1 MKSPAL
7 PLAIFATLWLAAC
20 STDPQGVRIINN
32 STPAASTAPDTSAQ
46 PIRDLAGPEITAVLI
61 GKTFQYT
68 RKGASG
74 FVVYNADG
82 TLKVKD
88 DKTGASI
95 GKWTVNGSQYC
106 ETYSVTQAMECGTF
120 KSTGNAYFAANTRIE
135 DLRI

>member
-1 MKSPAL
+1 MKSQAPTL
-7 PLAIFATLWLAAC
+7 TIFATLCLAAC
-20 STDPQGVRIINN
+20 STDPHGVRIINN
-32 STPAASTAPDTSAQ
+32 STPAAPAAPDTSAQ

-106 ETYSVTQAMECGTF
+106 ETYSVTQAMECGSF
-120 KSTGNAYFAANTRIE
+120 KSTGNAYFAANSRIE